1 MKKFTIKLMATVIN
15 FFIEAAKTI
24 VRRPILG
31 ALTIATCAI
40 HIAIAAKYPIGAYVL
55 IWFFVGLA
63 PLAVATLTKVSARNI
78 DLSYIHNLVITE
90 EDPVV
95 KQFSRYSKPNET
107 IVLISNG
114 MKYGIAGMASFAG
127 IILFAAAQFPELQQ
141 YFEAYYAAR
150 GMVYTEYL
158 AQTEVLRWG
167 VLHFMAIAGTAF
179 ASVEFAEL
187 ALLAYES
194 MDSKLKVVRSSS
206 ALADASLDLEELPEI
221 LEIPFQGSYQEVRE
235 ILDAGKYDAR
245 YERLVET
252 TKNQLQSGIEVPDF
266 LIRDLHLVS
275 FAAEVRAKRDADRRR
290 KTISHRRVG

>member
-1 MKKFTIKLMATVIN
+1 MKKFTIKLMATVVN

-31 ALTIATCAI
+31 ALTIATSAI

-63 PLAVATLTKVSARNI
+63 PLAVLTMTKVSSGNI
-78 DLSYIHNLVITE
+78 YLGDICNCITG

-95 KQFSRYSKPNET
+95 KQFDRYTKPNET

-127 IILFAAAQFPELQQ
+127 IILFAVAQFPELQR

-158 AQTEVLRWG
+158 AQGDVLRWG
-167 VLHFMAIAGTAF
+167 VLHFLAIAGTAF

-187 ALLAYES
+187 ALLTYES

-221 LEIPFQGSYQEVRE
+221 PEIPFQGSYREVQE
-235 ILDAGKYDAR
+235 ILDAGKSDAR

-252 TKNQLQSGIEVPDF
+252 TKNQLLSGIEVPDF